1 MVQSS
6 PSSSL
11 GSGAWAPR
19 VWVSG
24 VLAPRVW
31 VEVRWHPGFGFRCV
45 GTQGL
50 GSGALAPR
58 VGLSR
63 AQFSPVRSKALK
75 EFLGFLVSLL
85 LMLLLIG
92 YTGQGRLHV
101 GQWQLRELQPAHL
114 RGVPGLHVVPED
126 GLGDQVLQLPL
137 HALHHPQVLGVFL
150 LITTGS

>member
-31 VEVRWHPGFGFRCV
+31 VEVRWHPGLV
-45 GTQGL
+45 
-50 GSGALAPR
+50 SVEPSS
-58 VGLSR
+58 V
-63 AQFSPVRSKALK
+63 QFTPVRSKALK

-85 LMLLLIG
+85 LMRLLIG

-137 HALHHPQVLGVFL
+137 HALHHPQMLGVFL